1 MLSLL
6 SYLFRFSQALIRP
19 DSARPSTMGL
29 KVNSLSSKGAPAM
42 KLSFLGQPYTVSTAV
57 ADVFPTGGMAV
68 FMGQRYVRKQFTVTR

>member
-1 MLSLL
+1 
-6 SYLFRFSQALIRP
+6 
-19 DSARPSTMGL
+19 
-29 KVNSLSSKGAPAM
+29 M